1 MNAQSKIGILAVL
14 MLFACII
21 VNFAAYRMAISFQVS
36 FATTS
41 DEIINAKA
49 IAFALTT
56 FSLVFSTITV
66 HFYHEKAYAIALLCL
81 ALTAMVFVYETHG
94 AWGYFAEL
102 NKNFEQNSDAAKME
116 KMNIDLASKKLEIL
130 ETGKVDAGQAQKRL
144 AQLQKQVLTKEDAA
158 SKCGLLAFKCKNK
171 ALSGADKISVEINS
185 LNAQLDTQDKY
196 ISAINDA
203 QKTIKK
209 SESNDNE
216 KAHPVFKM
224 LSMFFYE
231 DIGHAKLMQANAL
244 VAIGVLIILLAEFSP
259 AIAYRLIHQNE
270 PIKQALNNNQSYST
284 PIQNQNENPPYPT
297 WRNGGI
303 NGWQALQRR
312 QSNRANANANQVTA
326 SVPENAV
333 TMNADAPVNLVR
345 PNADAPI
352 EPFYGTSELATFEN
366 AEPTPPPASEYIVD
380 GVGFGASVR
389 RNPAYVAPNAPIIH
403 WQTSNPA
410 GVEIVGSDTDADS
423 DTPPSLSECV
433 RMDAPSC
440 IHTDADAA
448 TPDADAVAL
457 NADADALEK
466 RTGGGNGRGDDS
478 LMDYADLKN
487 AVLHSDY
494 LLKDDGTVGQ
504 NRVEKYMGVGR
515 PKAKKYMDRLI
526 ADGIIS
532 ADLKPLFIAEV

>member
-1 MNAQSKIGILAVL
+1 MSQQSKIGILAIL
-14 MLFACII
+14 MIFACVI

-36 FATTS
+36 FATTN

-56 FSLVFSTITV
+56 FGLVFSTITV

-81 ALTAMVFVYETHG
+81 SLTAMVFVYETHG

-116 KMNIDLASKKLEIL
+116 KMNIELANKKLEIL
-130 ETGKVDAGQAQKRL
+130 ETGKVDAGQTQKRL
-144 AQLQKQVLTKEDAA
+144 AQLQKQVLTKESAA
-158 SKCGLLAFKCKNK
+158 GKCGLLAFKCKNK
-171 ALSGADKISVEINS
+171 ALSGADKLAVEINS

-196 ISAINDA
+196 ISAIDDA
-203 QKTIKK
+203 QKTLKK

-270 PIKQALNNNQSYST
+270 PIKQTLNNNQNYSA
-284 PIQNQNENPPYPT
+284 PIQNQNENQPYPT

-303 NGWQALQRR
+303 NGWQALQRNR
-312 QSNRANANANQVTA
+312 SNRANANANQVTA
-326 SVPENAV
+326 S
-333 TMNADAPVNLVR
+333 AP
-345 PNADAPI
+345 A
-352 EPFYGTSELATFEN
+352 EPFYGTSELAAFED

-389 RNPAYVAPNAPIIH
+389 RNPAYVPSAASTPVIH
-403 WQTSNPA
+403 WQTENNSGIDITANTQDEDIPDTRPA
-410 GVEIVGSDTDADS
+410 IPEPTQMSTPSYTQSGRDSDRGRDTDLEYIAIKETILDGRFFNYFDNVS
-423 DTPPSLSECV
+423 IQSLK
-433 RMDAPSC
+433 DAPKKVLLAESG
-440 IHTDADAA
+440 IGQSKA
-448 TPDADAVAL
+448 TRFR
-457 NADADALEK
+457 E
-466 RTGGGNGRGDDS
+466 
-478 LMDYADLKN
+478 YARLDNLPMSKTEWQ
-487 AVLHSDY
+487 AKVE
-494 LLKDDGTVGQ
+494 VQ
-504 NRVEKYMGVGR
+504 NV
-515 PKAKKYMDRLI
+515 
-526 ADGIIS
+526 
-532 ADLKPLFIAEV
+532 

>member
-56 FSLVFSTITV
+56 FGLVFSTITV

-116 KMNIDLASKKLEIL
+116 KMNIDLASKKLAIL

-312 QSNRANANANQVTA
+312 QSNRANTNANQVTA
-326 SVPENAV
+326 SAPENAV

-345 PNADAPI
+345 PNIPVADSLNY
-352 EPFYGTSELATFEN
+352 EVGVSEL
-366 AEPTPPPASEYIVD
+366 TPHDDEIERPIPASEYIVD

-389 RNPAYVAPNAPIIH
+389 RNPDYVPPSAPVIH

-410 GVEIVGSDTDADS
+410 GIEIVGNDDNSDIPEEHPATHTPTQMSTPSYTQSGRDNDRGRDTD
-423 DTPPSLSECV
+423 
-433 RMDAPSC
+433 
-440 IHTDADAA
+440 
-448 TPDADAVAL
+448 
-457 NADADALEK
+457 LEYIAIK
-466 RTGGGNGRGDDS
+466 ETILDGRFFNYFDNVS
-478 LMDYADLKN
+478 INSLKN
-487 AVLHSDY
+487 APKKVLLAES
-494 LLKDDGTVGQ
+494 GIGQ
-504 NRVEKYMGVGR
+504 SKATRFREYACLDSLPMSKTEWQALNEKVEV
-515 PKAKKYMDRLI
+515 
-526 ADGIIS
+526 
-532 ADLKPLFIAEV
+532 